1 MQCQKGL
8 AAATLLART
17 VGALLSFA
25 REGDDVVAVHS
36 MDLARDFD
44 DPRSLDQALTKRD
57 IASRSTLGIN
67 PPPDPVLGP

>member
-1 MQCQKGL
+1 
-8 AAATLLART
+8 
-17 VGALLSFA
+17 
-25 REGDDVVAVHS
+25 